1 MHSLRTLMS
10 ELHPTSFI
18 NKLSHDNMIEKCSSE
33 HVKKKKK
40 GNKDE
45 NCNAL
50 VAILL
55 FLVVGHVLFEFINDY
70 VNM

>member
-10 ELHPTSFI
+10 GLHPTSFN

-45 NCNAL
+45 KKCKEKRKKK
-50 VAILL
+50 IKQ
-55 FLVVGHVLFEFINDY
+55 EQ
-70 VNM
+70 